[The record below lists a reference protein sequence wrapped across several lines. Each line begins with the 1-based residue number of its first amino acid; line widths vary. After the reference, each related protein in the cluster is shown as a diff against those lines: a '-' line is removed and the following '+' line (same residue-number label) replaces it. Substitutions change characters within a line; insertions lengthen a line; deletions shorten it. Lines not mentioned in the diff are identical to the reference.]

1 MTKGSILPLLDDFF
15 TSYLPETRGVSAN
28 TKKAYQYAFR
38 LLFSY
43 LSEEK
48 GAPPDKVTFSLL
60 GDGSIDSFLSY
71 LETKR
76 NCSVKTRNLRRA
88 AFTAFA
94 KYAASKDFTASMPFY
109 TSMMK
114 LPKKKEPRN
123 TSVKYFSK
131 EEIAALLS
139 APNTNTVTGQ
149 RDLVLMS
156 VLYATGARAQE
167 LCDIKVKDIY
177 FSTPVKIKLTGKGNK
192 SRVVTI
198 PENCAVLLKKYMKI
212 KGFCIKDPE
221 IQGRHL
227 FSSRTNEHM
236 SISCVEGIVKKY
248 LNICRQKYPDKFP
261 EKSYSPHSFRH
272 SIAVHMLEAGDSLV
286 TIKAFLGHASILTTT
301 VYAQVTPELANKYLD
316 ERGKP
321 IARNNIK
328 TELVPLAQALPFLYQ

>member
-1 MTKGSILPLLDDFF
+1 MIKGSILPLLEEFF
-15 TSYLPETRGVSAN
+15 TSYLPVTRGVSNN

-38 LLFSY
+38 LLFGY

-48 GAPPDKVTFSLL
+48 NIPPDKVTFSLL
-60 GDGSIDSFLSY
+60 GDGAVDGFLSY
-71 LETKR
+71 LETER

-88 AFTAFA
+88 ALIAFA
-94 KYAASKDFTASMPFY
+94 RYAANKDFSAAMPFY

-114 LPKKKEPRN
+114 LPKKKEPKN
-123 TSVKYFSK
+123 ASVKYFSK
-131 EEIAALLS
+131 EEVAVMLS
-139 APNTNTVTGQ
+139 APNTNTATGQ
-149 RDLVLMS
+149 RDTVLMS

-167 LCDIKVKDIY
+167 LCDIRVRDVY

-198 PENCAVLLKKYMKI
+198 PENCALLLKGYMKSR
-212 KGFCIKDPE
+212 GYCVEDPG
-221 IQGRHL
+221 IQDRHL

-248 LNICRQKYPDKFP
+248 LDISRQEHPDKFP

-301 VYAQVTPELANKYLD
+301 IYAQVTPELANKYLD

-321 IARNNIK
+321 IARNNVGSDPK
-328 TELVPLAQALPFLYQ
+328 PLAQALPFLYH

>member
-15 TSYLPETRGVSAN
+15 TSYLPVTRGVSTN

-48 GAPPDKVTFSLL
+48 GIPPDKVTFSLL

-71 LETKR
+71 LETDR

-94 KYAASKDFTASMPFY
+94 KYAAGKDFTASMPFY

-139 APNTNTVTGQ
+139 APNTNTATGQ
-149 RDLVLMS
+149 RDAVLMS

-198 PENCAVLLKKYMKI
+198 PENCAILLKKYMKS
-212 KGFCIKDPE
+212 KGFCIKDPGV
-221 IQGRHL
+221 QGKHL

-248 LNICRQKYPDKFP
+248 LNICRQEYPDKFP

-321 IARNNIK
+321 IAQTNIE
-328 TELVPLAQALPFLYQ
+328 TEPEPLAQALPFLYR

>member
-1 MTKGSILPLLDDFF
+1 MMKGSILPLLNDFF
-15 TSYLPETRGVSAN
+15 TSYLPNTKGVSAN
-28 TKKAYQYAFR
+28 TKKTYQYAFR

-43 LSEEK
+43 LSKEK
-48 GAPPDKVTFSLL
+48 AIPPDKVTFNLL

-71 LETKR
+71 LEMER

-88 AFTAFA
+88 AFAAFA
-94 KYAASKDFTASMPFY
+94 KYAAGRDFLLSMPFY
-109 TSMMK
+109 TAMMK
-114 LPKKKEPRN
+114 LPKKKEPKS

-131 EEIAALLS
+131 EEVTAMLS
-139 APNTNTVTGQ
+139 APNTNTATGQ
-149 RDLVLMS
+149 RDTVLMS

-167 LCDIKVKDIY
+167 LCDIKVKDVY
-177 FSTPVKIKLTGKGNK
+177 FSVPLKIKLTGKGNK

-198 PENCAVLLKKYMKI
+198 PENCAILLKKYMKS
-212 KGFCIKDPE
+212 KGFCTKEPG
-221 IQGRHL
+221 IQDRHL

-248 LNICRQKYPDKFP
+248 LDICRQEHPDKFQ

-301 VYAQVTPELANKYLD
+301 IYAQVTPELANKYLD

-321 IARNNIK
+321 ITQNSA
-328 TELVPLAQALPFLYQ
+328 EAGPEPLAQALPFLYH